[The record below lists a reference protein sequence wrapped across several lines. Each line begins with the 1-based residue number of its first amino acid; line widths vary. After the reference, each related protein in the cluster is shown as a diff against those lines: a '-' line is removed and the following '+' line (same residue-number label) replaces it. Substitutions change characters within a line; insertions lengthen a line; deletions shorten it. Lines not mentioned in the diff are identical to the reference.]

1 MEADYGIPYFCGL
14 PLERYG
20 LERWLSRFST
30 AAKGAPPEKPV
41 EHETGNRT
49 LLLIGAPIA
58 TEGLAWAIRGEYP
71 NCRILRAFYAP
82 YRTLKELYRPFL
94 TADTLLF
101 GDPAELA
108 RLGDARCPAGRSPL
122 FPLPAAV
129 VSTGG
134 AFWPVQSPE
143 CAAGVDCPHG
153 GWRMWRV

>member
-30 AAKGAPPEKPV
+30 TAKGAPPEKPV

-58 TEGLAWAIRGEYP
+58 TEGLAWAIRGNIRLLDP
-71 NCRILRAFYAP
+71 PRLLCF

-108 RLGDARCPAGRSPL
+108 AWATPDVLLADPLFFPSCGRGFHGRS
-122 FPLPAAV
+122 
-129 VSTGG
+129 
-134 AFWPVQSPE
+134 FWPVQSPE